1 VSEPSKFE
9 INTTMKIGEDGR
21 VNISCNKGLWSVS
34 APSRHRAKSEAVR
47 YFMQYDSDG
56 EYDE

>member
-1 VSEPSKFE
+1 MSGQNKFE
-9 INTTMKIGEDGR
+9 LNTTTKIEEDGR
-21 VNISCNKGLWSVS
+21 TNISCNKGLWSVS
-34 APSRHRAKSEAVR
+34 SPDEAWAISEAVH